1 MRPSGYF
8 ASPHFGPRSH
18 LSLRPLFESMHSS
31 ANMNA
36 AVSEVP
42 NAVSFEAFTHRR
54 SQGGQR
60 GHALYKLLAYLAV
73 LCFKRRRPK
82 ANSGA
87 R

>member
-1 MRPSGYF
+1 
-8 ASPHFGPRSH
+8 
-18 LSLRPLFESMHSS
+18 
-31 ANMNA
+31 MNA

-87 R
+87 RWKSKYLAPPKVLVWLRYCL